1 MEITLIAAFDNN
13 QAIGK
18 EGDLPWRLSSD
29 LKHFKKITMGNTI
42 VMGRKTFDSIGR
54 ALPNRKNVVLT
65 RNKNWINEGVITIN
79 HPDEIKS
86 ICKNENE
93 VFIIGGAEIYEVFL
107 KKATKMIL
115 SLVDTEVEFADAF
128 FPDFEKENWEV
139 VRQSKFI
146 KEENDDFPYK
156 IVTFRKLIK

>member
-29 LKHFKKITMGNTI
+29 LKHFKKITTGNTI

-65 RNKNWINEGVITIN
+65 RNKNWKNKEVITIN
-79 HPDEIKS
+79 HPDEIIS

-107 KKATKMIL
+107 KIATKMIL

-128 FPDFEKENWEV
+128 FPDFEDKDWEIV
-139 VRQSKFI
+139 KQSKVI
-146 KEENDDFPYK
+146 KEENDDFFYK
-156 IVTFRKLIK
+156 IVTFKKLLK